1 MAGRDLRALFGS
13 NDRVGTDEAFT
24 NRERQW
30 AQVAAAVS
38 EHLRRISD
46 PGFDVQDLET
56 ARRNVLVFHGIGGI
70 GKSTLSRKVEA
81 ALGGAPGRPAQWGE
95 PSWPTSPVL
104 LPVRIDLA
112 RSAGVDFERLVL
124 TLRMAFAGLDRAMPA
139 FDLALLRYWGHN
151 HPGESLEEYLR
162 RAGLVHR
169 LAKALPGQVQGA
181 LSKAAEELALPGA
194 VGSAVGQV
202 TTAVVRAVRERRTA
216 ARALAGCPR
225 LADLLEAEPDLD
237 ALSFYPH
244 LLAYELDRL
253 PEKKKV
259 APIVLLDT
267 FEDVGDRTHRDL
279 ERLVQRVVW
288 LMPNALFVITGRS
301 RLQWADP
308 ALQGQ
313 LDYTGPAA
321 WPQLAAHL
329 PNPRTAPAAPRTD
342 ASSGHTGSNRAA
354 ASSDSGNAVGAEDA
368 AGAAND
374 VDRSGT
380 AGTEDDA
387 QAADADRQVLI
398 GDFSPEDRDDYLARR
413 LAHTDGRP
421 LIEPELRA
429 VIAERSHGLPL
440 YLDLAVQRFLE
451 IRRTR
456 TPEPADVDHDF
467 PALLAR
473 TMQDLTEPE
482 RHVLRAACLLDAFDI
497 PLATAA
503 AGLPREAP
511 ARRLVERPLVLE
523 HPAGLWPYHLHG
535 VVRSTLRH
543 ADDRTDDS
551 WSEQDW
557 HVAAQRAFTAIG
569 DRWTNST
576 AGPAAGPGANPG
588 AGAAGRVVLVACL
601 RQGLRLARDHRLDL
615 GWLTDAAWAYIG
627 DSVWE
632 PLAPPSPA
640 PSRSAAGPEADRSG
654 AAPATTPADML
665 VETLSAL
672 TRRQQEHRARTVQR
686 LAAVVD
692 SRLLPEDLHLMALYY
707 LAKAQRDLGH
717 RAGSRHGMQTVA
729 DSTSRLAPAARRGL
743 VHLLRLAGDFPAA
756 HQAAQHLGW
765 KGREQRVLGDI
776 HWPHALL
783 DRAAD
788 HYLRARTEAEQHA
801 IAGERATS
809 QAQRAFTLAFT
820 DPAAADDEIDLA
832 TQLLNGLTLTATTFT
847 VATAALIRVAGTDAF
862 ERPALQLRAD
872 TGNAGIGAARAA
884 VELAFTFHHAVTGD
898 QNGTDDALARL
909 REITA
914 EGDHRY
920 YLDIARFMAGQHSD
934 TSSDVRWL
942 EDERAVRSR
951 WRALVTD
958 RRAGLPPL

>member
-13 NDRVGTDEAFT
+13 NDRVGTQEAFT
-24 NRERQW
+24 NRQQQW
-30 AQVAAAVS
+30 AQVAAAVA
-38 EHLRRISD
+38 EHLQRVAD
-46 PGFDVQDLET
+46 PGFDVQDLEA

-81 ALGGAPGRPAQWGE
+81 ALGGASGRPAQWGE
-95 PSWPTSPVL
+95 PSWPAVPAL

-112 RSAGVDFERLVL
+112 RSAGMDFERLVL
-124 TLRMAFAGLDRAMPA
+124 TLRLALAGLDRALPA
-139 FDLALLRYWGHN
+139 FDLALLRYWEHN
-151 HPGESLEEYLR
+151 HPGEGLEEYLR

-169 LAKALPGQVQGA
+169 LAKALPGQVEGA
-181 LSKAAEELALPGA
+181 LSKAAEELALPGL

-202 TTAVVRAVRERRTA
+202 AGAVVRAVRERRTT

-253 PEKKKV
+253 PAKKKV
-259 APIVLLDT
+259 VPVVLLDT

-288 LMPNALFVITGRS
+288 LMPNALFVVTGRS
-301 RLQWADP
+301 RLQWADG

-313 LDYTGPAA
+313 LDYTGSAA

-329 PNPRTAPAAPRTD
+329 PRPRTEPGAVPD
-342 ASSGHTGSNRAA
+342 GGAA
-354 ASSDSGNAVGAEDA
+354 AGTVPDVVVG
-368 AGAAND
+368 GAA
-374 VDRSGT
+374 V
-380 AGTEDDA
+380 AGGAGEM
-387 QAADADRQVLI
+387 DRQVLI

-413 LAHTDGRP
+413 LTRPDGEP
-421 LIEPELRA
+421 LIGPELRA

-456 TPEPADVDHDF
+456 TPVAADVDHDF

-473 TMQDLTEPE
+473 TLQDLTEGE
-482 RHVLRAACLLDAFDI
+482 RHVLRAACLLEAFDV

-503 AGLPREAP
+503 AGLTHQAA
-511 ARRLVERPLVLE
+511 ARRLVERPLVLQ

-535 VVRSTLRH
+535 VVRSTLRR

-551 WSEQDW
+551 WSAPDW
-557 HVAAQRAFTAIG
+557 HAAAERAFTAIG
-569 DRWTNST
+569 ERWTAST
-576 AGPAAGPGANPG
+576 TGTGTAD
-588 AGAAGRVVLVACL
+588 RDVLVASL
-601 RQGLRLARDHRLDL
+601 RQGLRLARDHHLPL
-615 GWLTDAAWAYIG
+615 AWLTEAAFAYIG

-640 PSRSAAGPEADRSG
+640 PATELAPAGPGLAAAGAS
-654 AAPATTPADML
+654 PADML

-672 TRRQQEHRARTVQR
+672 TRRQHEHRARTAAR
-686 LAAVVD
+686 LSAAVT

-717 RAGSRHGMQTVA
+717 RADSRHGMQTVA

-756 HQAAQHLGW
+756 HAAAQGLGW

-783 DRAAD
+783 GQAAD
-788 HYLRARTEAEQHA
+788 HYLRARNQAEQHA

-832 TQLLNGLTLTATTFT
+832 TQLLHGLALTATTFT
-847 VATAALIRVAGTDAF
+847 VATAALIRDAGTPAF

-872 TGNAGIGAARAA
+872 AGNAGIGAARAA
-884 VELAFTFHHAVTGD
+884 VELAFAFHYAVAD
-898 QNGTDDALARL
+898 DRHGTDDALARL

-920 YLDIARFMAGQHSD
+920 YLDIARAMADRPADPAIGTRWIDDEHS
-934 TSSDVRWL
+934 VR
-942 EDERAVRSR
+942 ER
-951 WRALVTD
+951 WRALVTT
-958 RRAGLPPL
+958 RAAGRGSG